1 MIAWISPGNSIT
13 LCIIL
18 IAGGFLFHAELLP
31 SLISLWEKRLI
42 LFLLT
47 EAVASI
53 AASAYGLVEVVAF
66 VFAMRWQDVCAA
78 AELALAA
85 LTLELVPECACCEC
99 FLWVSAVNGNGDIH
113 VGFGRLVFGNDII
126 GNDDTFTLPRGE
138 SLVIAKKLKKLN
150 IPPCFWHNQP
160 KQPLKVSFGCFHRHN
175 RIHDRLSIC

>member
-1 MIAWISPGNSIT
+1 MIAWISPRNSIT

-18 IAGGFLFHAELLP
+18 IAGGLLLHAELLP
-31 SLISLWEKRLI
+31 ALVAFREKRLI

-47 EAVASI
+47 KAVASI
-53 AASAYGLVEVVAF
+53 AASAYGLVKVVAF
-66 VFAMRWQDVCAA
+66 VLAVRWEDVCAA
-78 AELALAA
+78 AELALATFA
-85 LTLELVPECACCEC
+85 LELVPECACCEC
-99 FLWVSAVNGNGDIH
+99 FLRIGTVNGNGDIH

-126 GNDDTFTLPRGE
+126 GDDDAFTLPRGE

-160 KQPLKVSFGCFHRHN
+160 KQPLKVSFGCFHRHD

>member
-1 MIAWISPGNSIT
+1 MIAWISPGNVVT
-13 LCIIL
+13 LCII
-18 IAGGFLFHAELLP
+18 FLARRFLLHAELLP
-31 SLISLWEKRLI
+31 SFVAFREKRLI

-66 VFAMRWQDVCAA
+66 VLAVRWEDVCAA

-99 FLWVSAVNGNGDIH
+99 FLRISAVNGDGDIH
-113 VGFGRLVFGNDII
+113 VGFGRLVLGNDVICD
-126 GNDDTFTLPRGE
+126 DDTLTLPRRE
-138 SLVIAKKLKKLN
+138 ALVIAKKLKKLD

>member
-1 MIAWISPGNSIT
+1 MIAWISPGNAIT

-18 IAGGFLFHAELLP
+18 IARGFLLHAELLP
-31 SLISLWEKRLI
+31 ALVAFREKRLI

-47 EAVASI
+47 EAVACI

-78 AELALAA
+78 AEFALAA

-99 FLWVSAVNGNGDIH
+99 FLRIGSVNGNGDIH
-113 VGFGRLVFGNDII
+113 VGFGRLVFRNDVICD
-126 GNDDTFTLPRGE
+126 DDTFTFPRGE
-138 SLVIAKKLKKLN
+138 ALVIAEKLKKLN